1 MCGQGEEEE
10 GGGGVG
16 EEGGGMMHKN
26 KHLRKKR
33 NLAKKTSGHKFR
45 KFIFLHFYEVHE
57 SEISEALD
65 LLHSSLDK
73 PDGFEQVVDCVA
85 AWQDLID
92 SSDSALRPLLECLD
106 DDEPAVI
113 LGALRVVNALIH
125 KAPDEARAF
134 RIKNELSGIST
145 ISK

>member
-1 MCGQGEEEE
+1 
-10 GGGGVG
+10 
-16 EEGGGMMHKN
+16 MHSCNPSTK
-26 KHLRKKR
+26 LF
-33 NLAKKTSGHKFR
+33 S
-45 KFIFLHFYEVHE
+45 E

-145 ISK
+145 LKYQVTIFHRKKKIC